1 MFTHR
6 ACAIVLRISL
16 GDVPCI
22 CQANTETH
30 KEKTMKDKQ
39 VLTHKVK
46 KAAKRLFK
54 KLPHNTRI
62 ITNADYAALPKE

>member
-1 MFTHR
+1 
-6 ACAIVLRISL
+6 
-16 GDVPCI
+16 
-22 CQANTETH
+22 
-30 KEKTMKDKQ
+30 MKDKQ